1 MMDLDRAS
9 KNSHQASR
17 GTEQQAPFSHEN
29 ITRLV
34 HDGKEIYLV
43 GTAHI
48 SERSRLLVR
57 RAIQELK
64 PDTVCV
70 ELDQRRFKAIAQKE
84 RWENL
89 DIKKVIKKKELP
101 TLMANLIL
109 AAYQKK
115 LGEKL
120 GVAPGA
126 ELVEAVKCAE
136 EADIPV
142 ELCDR
147 DVRVTL
153 LRAWRKTPLWK
164 KGKLLATLIN
174 SLFEDVE
181 LDEEKLEELKKSDV
195 ISELMAEL
203 GQAMP
208 EMKQVLIDER
218 DCYLAEKIRS
228 APGRRIV
235 AVVGAGHVQGI
246 VDRIRNGKDCD
257 LSAISEIPPLSP
269 AWKAAGWAIPAV
281 IVGSIMVIGWQK
293 GLGAAGDNVLYW
305 VLANGIACALG
316 AVAALSHPATIASAF
331 AAAPITSLTPV
342 IGAGYVT
349 AFVQAMVAPPLVKE
363 IQNAGQDVNSLKGW
377 WSNRLLKVFLAFL
390 LPGIGSMVGTWLGGY
405 RIISNLFG

>member
-1 MMDLDRAS
+1 MDRDLGKRAVDLA
-9 KNSHQASR
+9 NH
-17 GTEQQAPFSHEN
+17 TDV
-29 ITRLV
+29 TRV
-34 HDGKEIYLV
+34 VCDQKEIYLV

-48 SERSRLLVR
+48 SEASRQLVR
-57 RAIQELK
+57 QAIQELE

-70 ELDQRRFKAIAQKE
+70 ELDERRFRAIAQKD

-89 DIKKVIKKKELP
+89 DIKKVIRQKELP

-120 GVAPGA
+120 GVMPGA
-126 ELVEAVKCAE
+126 ELVEAVQVAQELGIK
-136 EADIPV
+136 V

-147 DVRVTL
+147 DIRVTL

-164 KGKLLATLIN
+164 KGKLLAALIN

-218 DCYLAEKIRS
+218 DCYLSEKIRQ
-228 APGRRIV
+228 APGRRLV
-235 AVVGAGHVQGI
+235 AVVGAGHVEGI
-246 VDRIRNGKDCD
+246 VKALKQKKGEKECD
-257 LSAISEIPPLSP
+257 IQRISEIPPLSP
-269 AWKAAGWAIPAV
+269 AWKAAAWAIPAL
-281 IVGSIMVIGWQK
+281 IIGSIIIIGWQK

-305 VLANGIACALG
+305 ILANGIACALG
-316 AVAALSHPATIASAF
+316 AVAALAHPATIASAF

-363 IQNAGQDVNSLKGW
+363 IQQAGRDVNSVKGW

-390 LPGIGSMVGTWLGGY
+390 LPGLGSMVGTWLGGY